1 MCQLAGGPLVL
12 SKCLRHMHFSWCHLP
27 EILHLNTLKEWGIQ
41 GAGKKKK
48 SEILRNAVENLFL
61 PQDTLVLSLARFLF
75 SLDLLAHSEASRFLE
90 IGTDY

>member
-48 SEILRNAVENLFL
+48 KWNFKKCSWKLI
-61 PQDTLVLSLARFLF
+61 S
-75 SLDLLAHSEASRFLE
+75 SSRYF
-90 IGTDY
+90 GFVPS